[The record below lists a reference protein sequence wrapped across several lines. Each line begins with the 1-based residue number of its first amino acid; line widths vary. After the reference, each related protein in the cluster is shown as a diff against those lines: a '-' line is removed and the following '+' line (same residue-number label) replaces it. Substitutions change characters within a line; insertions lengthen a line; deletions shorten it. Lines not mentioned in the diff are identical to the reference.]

1 MQEQIILKS
10 HLQIKNLFALKQ
22 ETISLIICPAD
33 LKASDKK
40 LSYLHDTWWKSHI
53 LKEIKNL
60 RPHYQFPRHT
70 ATMISIS
77 ILVFSIMVN
86 VNRFFEYRA
95 EVGVATVI
103 ITLVFSIIYLYSES
117 GHY

>member
-40 LSYLHDTWWKSHI
+40 FSTSMTPDENLTFQKKLKILGRTTSSRDT
-53 LKEIKNL
+53 
-60 RPHYQFPRHT
+60 RPR
-70 ATMISIS
+70 
-77 ILVFSIMVN
+77 
-86 VNRFFEYRA
+86 
-95 EVGVATVI
+95 
-103 ITLVFSIIYLYSES
+103 
-117 GHY
+117 